1 MTEVKVKVTGMHC
14 NHCKIR
20 VENSLSRISGI
31 KSATADIVNG
41 EVSLK
46 GENIDLEQ
54 VKSSIENTGYSFGGK
69 LD

>member
-1 MTEVKVKVTGMHC
+1 MKIKVIGMNC

-20 VENSLSRISGI
+20 VDGSLARISGI
-31 KSATADIVNG
+31 KSAIADVVNG
-41 EVSLK
+41 EVTLK

-54 VKSSIENTGYSFGGK
+54 VKSSLESTGYTFGGK